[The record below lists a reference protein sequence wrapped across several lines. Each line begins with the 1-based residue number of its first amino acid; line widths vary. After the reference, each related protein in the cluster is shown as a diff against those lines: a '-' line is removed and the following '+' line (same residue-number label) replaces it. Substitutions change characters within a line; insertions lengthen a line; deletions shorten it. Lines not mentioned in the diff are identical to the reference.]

1 VQRADRAEQPGFVR
15 ESAAAES
22 IIVKIAAAPINY
34 RCFDDDPW
42 AASAVFRHS
51 GDNHSSSPTKINPL
65 VTLRRLHIALPI
77 ALSLSAGCLP
87 DRAPLSI
94 RLIGPGTSTS
104 DVTVSAQ
111 DTRTIVDIRGGGI
124 GTVELSR
131 SDAAWPEPIVLRLH
145 LSGLESLNVDNGTI
159 AIGTSVL
166 SRSPPEQ
173 VGQLLPGS
181 GRASTNVTPDSPFW
195 MPLRIIGAREPGAPA
210 VPLAEGYFEVTLPD
224 ILFDESTNRLIIRW
238 VDFFR

>member
-1 VQRADRAEQPGFVR
+1 V
-15 ESAAAES
+15 
-22 IIVKIAAAPINY
+22 
-34 RCFDDDPW
+34 
-42 AASAVFRHS
+42 
-51 GDNHSSSPTKINPL
+51 
-65 VTLRRLHIALPI
+65 RRLHIALPI

-94 RLIGPGTSTS
+94 RLIGPGTTTG

-111 DTRTIVDIRGGGI
+111 DTRTIVDIRGSGI

-131 SDAAWPEPIVLRLH
+131 RDAPWPKPIVLRLH
-145 LSGLESLNVDNGTI
+145 LSGLELLNVDNGKI

-181 GRASTNVTPDSPFW
+181 GRASSTVTQDSPFW
-195 MPLRIIGAREPGAPA
+195 MPLRIVNAREPGVRA
-210 VPLAEGYFEVTLPD
+210 VPLEEGYFEVTLPD
-224 ILFDESTNRLIIRW
+224 VLFDESPNGFIIRW